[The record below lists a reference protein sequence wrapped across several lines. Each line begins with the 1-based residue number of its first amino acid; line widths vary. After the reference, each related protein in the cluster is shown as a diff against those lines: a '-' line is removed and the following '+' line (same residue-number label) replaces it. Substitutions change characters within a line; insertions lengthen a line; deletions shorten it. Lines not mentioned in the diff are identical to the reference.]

1 MTAGEQNP
9 QGRVGGWGE
18 PARLG
23 TRPRPLS
30 AEPSPWTAAPRA
42 PPGCQS
48 WRPVARSHR
57 ALLPLAFSFLVAPVD
72 GKPPQKVTS
81 CRGGD
86 GGGVLLSP
94 VALPP
99 PLESRLVNRLKP
111 SRNVRD
117 SEPEVGSA
125 SAGQTSFAGWRGRGR
140 GSSCGGTSET
150 PGCWERQGEGGGRG
164 PRVGSRAARRREQP
178 PPRAGGLGGLGVL
191 SPRPGRAAS
200 ARCAS
205 SSGELRPCAPCA
217 GHQPGR
223 VLPRAFPILLPSSLN
238 QSPAG
243 SPFLT
248 CFPA

>member
-1 MTAGEQNP
+1 MNKTHRAGWEAGESLRAW
-9 QGRVGGWGE
+9 GRALGPSPRSPAPGRQPHARLRGVRAGGPS
-18 PARLG
+18 PARTVRFSLSRSLFWWRLWMG
-23 TRPRPLS
+23 SPRRKS
-30 AEPSPWTAAPRA
+30 
-42 PPGCQS
+42 
-48 WRPVARSHR
+48 
-57 ALLPLAFSFLVAPVD
+57 LLV
-72 GKPPQKVTS
+72 
-81 CRGGD
+81 GGD